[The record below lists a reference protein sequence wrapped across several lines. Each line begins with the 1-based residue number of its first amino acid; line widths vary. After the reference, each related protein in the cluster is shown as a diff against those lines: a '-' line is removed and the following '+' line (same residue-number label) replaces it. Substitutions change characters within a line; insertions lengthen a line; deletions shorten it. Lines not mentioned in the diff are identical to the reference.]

1 MINLVLVYDTQSKSA
16 LYTGKMKFK
25 SLELGF
31 VHADLDMPLKM
42 GFEAKFELDTG
53 M

>member
-31 VHADLDMPLKM
+31 VHADMPLKM